1 MNPNAAQLLAEAHR
15 RACSVTAVRDPSMRA
30 AAVAR
35 VLFDLKN
42 AFSQAPA
49 SADAQPGLNEAHPLE
64 MQMQPDVRIL
74 VLQRGWVAVGNY
86 SADGDDVTLQNAKI
100 VRRWGTTKGL
110 GEIAAKGPTRE
121 TVLDD
126 VGQVQVHR
134 LGVVLAITCEPT
146 AWKL

>member
-15 RACSVTAVRDPSMRA
+15 RARTVPAVRDPSMRA

-35 VLFDLKN
+35 VLFDLKT
-42 AFSQAPA
+42 ALSQAPA
-49 SADAQPGLNEAHPLE
+49 PADAQPGLHEAQPLE

-86 SADGDDVTLQNAKI
+86 SAAGDDVKLTNAKI
-100 VRRWGTTKGL
+100 VRRWGTTQGL
-110 GEIAAKGPTRE
+110 GEIAANGPRRE
-121 TVLDD
+121 TVLDE
-126 VGQVQVHR
+126 VGEVQVHR
-134 LGVVLAITCEPT
+134 LGIVLAITCEPT